1 MDLYVLPAWKLFK
14 VQINCLYCL
23 YDFMKCWS
31 YILVGSHFAM
41 IHQAE
46 KTNSSGQSWWIECTL
61 CVCVIFH
68 QPKIHPSS
76 ESFGTGFL
84 KITSLLGVCWS
95 EFRVQNSHTSW
106 HVFGKFVI
114 HLRQLP
120 KCDLILPQPLT
131 SKMIMKSNKEY
142 LRRGMMQLIPLKRYP
157 RWWAS

>member
-1 MDLYVLPAWKLFK
+1 MLVIHPGRVALRNDSPGWKNQLFRPIMMNRMHS
-14 VQINCLYCL
+14 V
-23 YDFMKCWS
+23 
-31 YILVGSHFAM
+31 
-41 IHQAE
+41 
-46 KTNSSGQSWWIECTL
+46 

-142 LRRGMMQLIPLKRYP
+142 LRRGIMQLIPLKRVSQMMGII
-157 RWWAS
+157 RHKKASSDRDIHAFYGYT